1 MTTFRNPFLP
11 GAGHMPPYLAG
22 RETEKMEFHGLLA
35 QDVVVD
41 NLVLTGL
48 RGVGKT
54 VLLDTLK
61 PIALDNGW
69 LWAGNDL
76 SEASS
81 LTESNLGARLMTDL
95 AVAVSSVLV
104 GSRSVRRAGL
114 TKSEEVV
121 PQAFDFRV
129 LQAIWDGAP
138 GLASDKLKAVLEET
152 WSRLERRKVPGV
164 VFAYDEAQNLSDHSA
179 RNEFPI
185 ALLLDVFQSIQRK
198 GIRFML
204 ALAGLPTLFP
214 KLVESRTFAE
224 RMFRV
229 LTLDRLSEADCR
241 DAVLKPVEDASAP
254 VQFAPESVDLVYSM
268 SKGYPYFIQYIC
280 REAFDIWTVRKDAAI
295 PVDGIMRKLDADFF
309 AGRWARATERQRDLL
324 AIIAHLENA
333 AREFTVQD
341 IVEGSK
347 RSPRP
352 FGPSQVGQMLAALG
366 EAGLVYKNRWG
377 RYSLAVPLLDEFI
390 RRQEADAARL
400 DAQRNGGE

>member
-1 MTTFRNPFLP
+1 MTTASFRNPFRP

-22 RETEKMEFHGLLA
+22 RETEKTEFQRLLA
-35 QDVVVD
+35 QDAIVD

-76 SEASS
+76 SEASN
-81 LTESNLGARLMTDL
+81 LTEANLGSRLLTDL
-95 AVAVSSVLV
+95 AVAVSSVVV
-104 GSRSVRRAGL
+104 GHRPARRIGQIS
-114 TKSEEVV
+114 SEESV
-121 PQAFDFRV
+121 PQALDFRA
-129 LQAIWDGAP
+129 LQAIWDSAP
-138 GLASDKLKAVLEET
+138 GLASDKLKAVLETT
-152 WSRLERRKVPGV
+152 WAALERRNVPGV

-179 RNEFPI
+179 RREYPI

-198 GIRFML
+198 GVRFML

-241 DAVLKPVEDASAP
+241 DAVLKPVEDANAP
-254 VQFAPESVDLVYSM
+254 ARFAPQSVGLVYEM
-268 SKGYPYFIQYIC
+268 SKGYPYFVQYVC
-280 REAFDIWTVRKDAAI
+280 REAFDVWTIQEDAAI
-295 PVDGIMRKLDADFF
+295 PVEDIMRKLDADFF

-324 AIIAHLENA
+324 TIIAHLSDA
-333 AREFTVQD
+333 AREFTVRR
-341 IVEGSK
+341 IVAGSK
-347 RSPRP
+347 RSSRP
-352 FGPSQVGQMLAALG
+352 FSPSQVSQMLAALS
-366 EAGLVYKNRWG
+366 EAGLVYKSRRG

-390 RRQEADAARL
+390 RRQEADAAR
-400 DAQRNGGE
+400 R

>member
-1 MTTFRNPFLP
+1 MTTASFRNPFRP

-22 RETEKMEFHGLLA
+22 RENEKTEFQRLLA
-35 QDVVVD
+35 QDAIVD

-61 PIALDNGW
+61 PIAFDNGW

-81 LTESNLGARLMTDL
+81 LTEANLGSRLLTDL
-95 AVAVSSVLV
+95 AVAVSPVVV
-104 GSRSVRRAGL
+104 GHRPTRRIGL
-114 TKSEEVV
+114 TNAEESV
-121 PQAFDFRV
+121 PQALDFRA
-129 LQAIWDGAP
+129 LQAIWDNAP
-138 GLASDKLKAVLEET
+138 GLVSDKLKAVLETT
-152 WSRLERRKVPGV
+152 WTALERRNVPGV

-179 RNEFPI
+179 NLEYPT

-198 GIRFML
+198 GVRFML

-229 LTLDRLSEADCR
+229 LTLDRLSEADCM
-241 DAVLKPVEDASAP
+241 DAVLKPVEDANAP
-254 VQFAPESVDLVYSM
+254 ARFAPESVELVYEM
-268 SKGYPYFIQYIC
+268 SKGYPYFVQYVC
-280 REAFDIWTVRKDAAI
+280 REAFDVWTIQEDASI
-295 PVDGIMRKLDADFF
+295 PVEDIMRKLDADFF

-324 AIIAHLENA
+324 TIIAHLSDA
-333 AREFTVQD
+333 AREFSVRR
-341 IVEGSK
+341 IVAGSK

-352 FGPSQVGQMLAALG
+352 FSPSQVSQMLAALS
-366 EAGLVYKNRWG
+366 EAGLVYKNRRG

-390 RRQEADAARL
+390 RRQEADAAR
-400 DAQRNGGE
+400 R

>member
-1 MTTFRNPFLP
+1 MTTTSFRNPFRP

-22 RETEKMEFHGLLA
+22 RETEKTEFHRLLA
-35 QDVVVD
+35 QEAIVD

-81 LTESNLGARLMTDL
+81 LTESNLGSRLLTDL
-95 AVAVSSVLV
+95 AVAVSSVVV
-104 GSRSVRRAGL
+104 GYRSVRRAGL
-114 TKSEEVV
+114 TNSEEVV
-121 PQAFDFRV
+121 PQALDFRA
-129 LQAIWDGAP
+129 LQATWDATP
-138 GLASDKLKAVLEET
+138 GLASDKLKAVLEAT
-152 WSRLERRKVPGV
+152 WTELERRNVPGV

-179 RNEFPI
+179 RHEYPI

-198 GIRFML
+198 GVRFML
-204 ALAGLPTLFP
+204 TLAGLPTLFP

-241 DAVLKPVEDASAP
+241 DAVLKPVQDANAP
-254 VQFAPESVDLVYSM
+254 VQFAPESVGLVYEM
-268 SKGYPYFIQYIC
+268 SRGYPYFVQYVC
-280 REAFDIWTVRKDAAI
+280 REAFDVWTVQEEASI
-295 PVDGIMRKLDADFF
+295 PVEDIMRKLDADFF

-324 AIIAHLENA
+324 TIIAHLRNS
-333 AREFTVQD
+333 AREFTVRD
-341 IVEGSK
+341 IVAGSK
-347 RSPRP
+347 RSPGP
-352 FGPSQVGQMLAALG
+352 FGPSQVSQMLATLS
-366 EAGLVYKNRWG
+366 EAGLIYKNRWG

-390 RRQEADAARL
+390 RRQEADAAR
-400 DAQRNGGE
+400 R

>member
-1 MTTFRNPFLP
+1 MTTASFRNPFRP

-22 RETEKMEFHGLLA
+22 RETEKTEFQRLLA
-35 QDVVVD
+35 QDAIVD

-81 LTESNLGARLMTDL
+81 LTEAHLGSRLLTDL
-95 AVAVSSVLV
+95 AVAVSSVVV
-104 GSRSVRRAGL
+104 GHRPARRIGL
-114 TKSEEVV
+114 TSSEEAV
-121 PQAFDFRV
+121 PQSLDFRA
-129 LQAIWDGAP
+129 LQAIWDSAP
-138 GLASDKLKAVLEET
+138 GLASDKLKAVLETT
-152 WSRLERRKVPGV
+152 WAALERRNVPGV

-179 RNEFPI
+179 RREYPI

-198 GIRFML
+198 GVRFML

-229 LTLDRLSEADCR
+229 LTLDRLSEADCM
-241 DAVLKPVEDASAP
+241 DAVLKPVEDANAP
-254 VQFAPESVDLVYSM
+254 ARFAPQSVGLVYEM
-268 SKGYPYFIQYIC
+268 SKGYPYFVQYVC
-280 REAFDIWTVRKDAAI
+280 REAFDVWTIQEDAAI
-295 PVDGIMRKLDADFF
+295 PVEDIMRKLDADFF

-324 AIIAHLENA
+324 TIIAHLSDA
-333 AREFTVQD
+333 AREFTVRR
-341 IVEGSK
+341 IVAGSK
-347 RSPRP
+347 RSSRP
-352 FGPSQVGQMLAALG
+352 FSPSQVSQMLVALS
-366 EAGLVYKNRWG
+366 EAGLVYKSRRG

-390 RRQEADAARL
+390 RRQEADAAR
-400 DAQRNGGE
+400 R

>member
-1 MTTFRNPFLP
+1 MITASFRNPFRP

-22 RETEKMEFHGLLA
+22 RENEKTEFQRLLA
-35 QDVVVD
+35 QDAILD

-81 LTESNLGARLMTDL
+81 LTEANLGSRLLTDL
-95 AVAVSSVLV
+95 AVAVSSVVV
-104 GSRSVRRAGL
+104 GHRPTRRIGL
-114 TKSEEVV
+114 TSPAEAV
-121 PQAFDFRV
+121 PQALDFRA
-129 LQAIWDGAP
+129 LQAIWDNAP
-138 GLASDKLKAVLEET
+138 GLASDKLKAVLETT
-152 WSRLERRKVPGV
+152 WTALERRNVPGV

-179 RNEFPI
+179 RHEYPI

-198 GIRFML
+198 GVRFML

-229 LTLDRLSEADCR
+229 LTLDRLSEADCM
-241 DAVLKPVEDASAP
+241 DAVLKPVEDANAP
-254 VQFAPESVDLVYSM
+254 ARFAPESVELVYEM
-268 SKGYPYFIQYIC
+268 SKGYPYFVQYVC
-280 REAFDIWTVRKDAAI
+280 REAFDVWTIQEDASI
-295 PVDGIMRKLDADFF
+295 PVEDIMRKLDADFF

-324 AIIAHLENA
+324 TIIAHLSDA
-333 AREFTVQD
+333 AREFSVRR
-341 IVEGSK
+341 IVAGSK
-347 RSPRP
+347 RSSRP
-352 FGPSQVGQMLAALG
+352 FSPSRVSQMLAALS
-366 EAGLVYKNRWG
+366 EAGLVYKNRRG

-390 RRQEADAARL
+390 RRQEADAAR
-400 DAQRNGGE
+400 R

>member
-1 MTTFRNPFLP
+1 MTTASFRNPFRP

-22 RETEKMEFHGLLA
+22 RETEKTEFQRLLA
-35 QDVVVD
+35 QDAIVD

-81 LTESNLGARLMTDL
+81 LTEANLGSRLLTDL
-95 AVAVSSVLV
+95 AVAVSSVVV
-104 GSRSVRRAGL
+104 GHRPARRIGL
-114 TKSEEVV
+114 TNSEEAV
-121 PQAFDFRV
+121 PQALDFRA
-129 LQAIWDGAP
+129 LQAIWDNAP
-138 GLASDKLKAVLEET
+138 GLASDKLKAVLETT
-152 WSRLERRKVPGV
+152 WTALERRNVPGV

-179 RNEFPI
+179 RHEYPI

-198 GIRFML
+198 GVRFML

-229 LTLDRLSEADCR
+229 LTLDRLSEADCM
-241 DAVLKPVEDASAP
+241 DAVLKPVEDANAP
-254 VQFAPESVDLVYSM
+254 ARFAPESVELVYEM
-268 SKGYPYFIQYIC
+268 SKGYPYFVQYVC
-280 REAFDIWTVRKDAAI
+280 REAFDVWTIREDASI
-295 PVDGIMRKLDADFF
+295 PVEDIMRKLDADFF

-324 AIIAHLENA
+324 TIIAHLSDA
-333 AREFTVQD
+333 AREFSVRR
-341 IVEGSK
+341 IVAGSK
-347 RSPRP
+347 RSTRP
-352 FGPSQVGQMLAALG
+352 FSPSQVSQMLAALS
-366 EAGLVYKNRWG
+366 EAGLVYKNRRG

-390 RRQEADAARL
+390 RRQEADAAR
-400 DAQRNGGE
+400 R

>member
-1 MTTFRNPFLP
+1 MTTASFRNPFRP

-22 RETEKMEFHGLLA
+22 RETEKTEFQRLLA
-35 QDVVVD
+35 QDAIVD

-81 LTESNLGARLMTDL
+81 LTEANLGSRLLTDL
-95 AVAVSSVLV
+95 AVAVSSVVV
-104 GSRSVRRAGL
+104 GHRPARRIGL
-114 TKSEEVV
+114 TSSEEAV
-121 PQAFDFRV
+121 PQALDFHA
-129 LQAIWDGAP
+129 LQAIWDSAP
-138 GLASDKLKAVLEET
+138 GLASDKLKAVLETT
-152 WSRLERRKVPGV
+152 WAALERRNVPGV

-179 RNEFPI
+179 RREYPI

-198 GIRFML
+198 SVRFML

-229 LTLDRLSEADCR
+229 LTLDRLSEADCM
-241 DAVLKPVEDASAP
+241 DAVLKPVEDANAP
-254 VQFAPESVDLVYSM
+254 ARFAPQSVGLVYEM
-268 SKGYPYFIQYIC
+268 SKGYPYFVQYVC
-280 REAFDIWTVRKDAAI
+280 REAFDVWTIQEDAAI
-295 PVDGIMRKLDADFF
+295 PVEDIMRKLDADFF

-324 AIIAHLENA
+324 TIIAHLSDA
-333 AREFTVQD
+333 AREFTVRR
-341 IVEGSK
+341 IVAGSK
-347 RSPRP
+347 RSSRP
-352 FGPSQVGQMLAALG
+352 FSPSQVSQMLAALS
-366 EAGLVYKNRWG
+366 EAGLVYKSRRG

-390 RRQEADAARL
+390 RRQEADAAR
-400 DAQRNGGE
+400 R

>member
-1 MTTFRNPFLP
+1 MTTASFRNPFRP

-22 RETEKMEFHGLLA
+22 RETEKTEFHRLLA
-35 QDVVVD
+35 QEAIVD

-81 LTESNLGARLMTDL
+81 LTEANLGSRLLTDL
-95 AVAVSSVLV
+95 AVAVSSVVV
-104 GSRSVRRAGL
+104 GYRSVRRAGL
-114 TKSEEVV
+114 TNSEEVV
-121 PQAFDFRV
+121 PHALDFRA
-129 LQAIWDGAP
+129 LQAIWDATP
-138 GLASDKLKAVLEET
+138 GLASDKLKAVLETT
-152 WSRLERRKVPGV
+152 WAELERRNVPGV

-179 RNEFPI
+179 RHEYPI

-198 GIRFML
+198 GVRFML
-204 ALAGLPTLFP
+204 TLAGLPTLFP

-241 DAVLKPVEDASAP
+241 DAVLKPVQDANAP
-254 VQFAPESVDLVYSM
+254 ARFAPESVGLVYEM
-268 SKGYPYFIQYIC
+268 SRGYPYFVQYVC
-280 REAFDIWTVRKDAAI
+280 REAFDVWTVQEDASI
-295 PVDGIMRKLDADFF
+295 PVEDIMRKLDADFF

-324 AIIAHLENA
+324 TIIAHLRNS
-333 AREFTVQD
+333 AREFTVRD
-341 IVEGSK
+341 IVAGSK
-347 RSPRP
+347 RSPGP
-352 FGPSQVGQMLAALG
+352 FGPSQVSQMLATLS
-366 EAGLVYKNRWG
+366 EAGLIYKNRWG

-390 RRQEADAARL
+390 RRHEADAAR
-400 DAQRNGGE
+400 R